1 MADRVPSA
9 HSIKSPTREMEM
21 LSPEGSSVY
30 MTEVRLDDT
39 TAPVAG
45 KPLPPD
51 NTTTLIGVPRKVSV
65 PSVDEVDSCSSESP
79 PPSPA
84 SVLKNAGVDIDLN
97 TLTPD
102 GSSAPLELLS
112 QFMSC
117 VMREEYEAAQL
128 LCMKLLEFEPNNQ
141 TAQEFL
147 PVIME
152 RLKLDAEFSSEES
165 SDSSSSESET
175 DSASSSDHDSSE
187 SEATHETVN
196 CIASHT
202 NCTHHH

>member
-1 MADRVPSA
+1 M
-9 HSIKSPTREMEM
+9 
-21 LSPEGSSVY
+21 Y

-39 TAPVAG
+39 TAPVVG

-65 PSVDEVDSCSSESP
+65 PSMDEVDSCSSESP

-112 QFMSC
+112 QVGWYPLNC
-117 VMREEYEAAQL
+117 T
-128 LCMKLLEFEPNNQ
+128 LCSRK
-141 TAQEFL
+141 
-147 PVIME
+147 
-152 RLKLDAEFSSEES
+152 RLKRFSL
-165 SDSSSSESET
+165 
-175 DSASSSDHDSSE
+175 AV
-187 SEATHETVN
+187 HELCNEGRV
-196 CIASHT
+196 
-202 NCTHHH
+202 